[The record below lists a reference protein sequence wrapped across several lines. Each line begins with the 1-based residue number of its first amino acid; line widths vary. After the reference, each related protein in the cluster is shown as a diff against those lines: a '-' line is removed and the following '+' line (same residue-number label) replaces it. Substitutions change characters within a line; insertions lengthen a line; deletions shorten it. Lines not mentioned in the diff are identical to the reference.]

1 MKFPFGMSP
10 TDSASSDM
18 FSEKDVPKPFRP
30 LLVVPYTSVSYKA
43 YCVSSQGPSRSHASI
58 HLSMLIIVFVALVSL
73 SVNLPPHAVTKRH
86 KFPRESALFSSI
98 TNVLPS
104 SLNLN
109 LIFFFS
115 R

>member
-1 MKFPFGMSP
+1 M
-10 TDSASSDM
+10 
-18 FSEKDVPKPFRP
+18 
-30 LLVVPYTSVSYKA
+30 Y
-43 YCVSSQGPSRSHASI
+43 SQGPSRSHASI

-109 LIFFFS
+109 LIFSFPGKFPKWKMGEKKVS
-115 R
+115 NDSKRASDA